1 MRQMQN
7 ISELLKRDYTRNFF
21 KLFSSLLFAQGLSF
35 ALSPLLSRL
44 YTPEEF
50 GLVALYTAIGGL
62 IGMVATGK
70 YEQAIMLPAKNEEA
84 AALISLVLL
93 LTLGFSI
100 LYAVLL
106 LLFHHNF
113 VAMTSAKQISFWL
126 WFLPF
131 TVLLHGVFQ
140 SFNYIS
146 NRLKLFGAMAN
157 ATIVQYV
164 VLNFSRI
171 AIGISRYSWNGL
183 IIAQLLSPMFAS
195 GFIVLKVL
203 PKVRS
208 FFKPVTLSL
217 IREQGKK
224 YSQYPTYN
232 LVQSLTNNLASSLPV
247 FMFTGGF
254 SAQTAGLYAFGY
266 TFVFKPLS
274 LFSQSTLQVLS
285 QKIIEDH
292 HNQKDVYPGLH
303 SLAFQLFKLGIVPFT
318 ILGVFAP
325 VIFSFI
331 FSPEWEESGRM
342 IQILMPWLFMV
353 FITSPMS
360 FIPELFFQQKKAMI
374 IDIISVIM
382 KFGALYTGIHF
393 QDINLAL
400 ALFSLSGFLIVTYSL
415 IWYLK
420 LARDHKKLL
429 HSQGE
434 R

>member
-1 MRQMQN
+1 MQRIN
-7 ISELLKRDYTRNFF
+7 ELLKRDYTRNFF
-21 KLFSSLLFAQGLSF
+21 KLFSSLLLAQGLSF

-44 YTPEEF
+44 YSPEEF

-62 IGMVATGK
+62 IAMIATGK

-84 AALISLVLL
+84 AALLSLVLL
-93 LTLGFSI
+93 LTLGFSV
-100 LYAVLL
+100 LYAILL
-106 LLFHHNF
+106 LCFHDSF
-113 VAMTSAKQISFWL
+113 VALTSAKQISFWL
-126 WFLPF
+126 WFLPI

-140 SFNYIS
+140 SFNYMS
-146 NRLKLFGAMAN
+146 NRLKLFGDMAK

-164 VLNFSRI
+164 VLNVTRI
-171 AIGISRYSWNGL
+171 AIGLSRYSWNGL
-183 IIAQLLSPMFAS
+183 IIAQLLSPVFAT
-195 GFIVLKVL
+195 GFIVIKVL
-203 PKVRS
+203 PKIRS
-208 FFKPVTLSL
+208 FFKPVTFSL
-217 IREQGKK
+217 IRQQGKK
-224 YSQYPTYN
+224 YAQYPTYN

-292 HNQKDVYPGLH
+292 NNQKDVYPGLRN
-303 SLAFQLFKLGIVPFT
+303 LAFQFFKFGIVPFS
-318 ILGVFAP
+318 ILGIFAP
-325 VIFSFI
+325 AIFSFI
-331 FSPEWEESGRM
+331 FSSEWEESGRM

-353 FITSPMS
+353 FITSSMS

-382 KFGALYTGIHF
+382 KFAALYTGIYF
-393 QDINLAL
+393 NNITLAL

-415 IWYLK
+415 WWYLK

-429 HSQGE
+429 HSQAE